1 MKTSLHSINSL
12 TNNFLLTHTIYKVF
26 ELHSLLGIFSKDSF
40 PILAL
45 KYMNIQEDKS
55 PTSLHGH
62 FIKHPHPSNY

>member
-1 MKTSLHSINSL
+1 M
-12 TNNFLLTHTIYKVF
+12 IYKVF

-62 FIKHPHPSNY
+62 FIKHAHP